1 MAVSAITL
9 AVSIMF
15 VTVTTVTMA
24 ISTLIMAGGVVF
36 VVVSTV
42 VMTVSIVI
50 MTVSAMSISAVTTV
64 SVMVVASISVTIQI
78 RIVADW
84 FVIWLKFMKVIEG
97 SDDVR
102 SMKAVGSFDFGRAR
116 IVENLN
122 CNVFLTT
129 FVEFF
134 VQGVIQPFRLMDTF
148 SFVFRF
154 C

>member
-24 ISTLIMAGGVVF
+24 ISTLIL
-36 VVVSTV
+36 TV
-42 VMTVSIVI
+42 TAVI
-50 MTVSAMSISAVTTV
+50 MTITVIFLTVSAVTTV
-64 SVMVVASISVTIQI
+64 SVVVVASISVTIQI

-102 SMKAVGSFDFGRAR
+102 SMKAVGSFDLGRTR

-122 CNVFLTT
+122 CDVFLTT